1 MTKEQWALILSLISM
16 LLVASSYFFKK
27 KSAYLLMQA
36 TGMLLLMG
44 SYLLN
49 GEFFAMVG
57 LGIGLGRALTFFLF
71 EQNNKKPSVFWP
83 ILFSSLSIM
92 AYVVINLII
101 LKDARLYDILY
112 LIGLILYA
120 FVFWIRNLQL
130 MRHLAILHTSISIL
144 YNTLIDAGIFV
155 VIAYSLEMFAN
166 LISVVKYHLFDK
178 KKKNEVQEDEKCAS
192 SENSS
197 VDIIG

>member
-27 KSAYLLMQA
+27 KSAFLLMQA
-36 TGMLLLMG
+36 TGMLFLMG

-130 MRHLAILHTSISIL
+130 MRHLAILPTSISIL
-144 YNTLIDAGIFV
+144 YNILIDAGIFV